1 MVRAFLRAVLF
12 GSVFLA
18 LWTLAR
24 PASAAIAPLCDDRG
38 ASGIALPPPLEAPQD
53 AIQRAR
59 LTATCERDEIPL
71 GSSVGPTH
79 KGAPKAAPSP
89 PEPAR
94 PAAHARLVF
103 SAGSESRFLAIVAL
117 PRDGV
122 RYRVERPPRG

>member
-1 MVRAFLRAVLF
+1 MVRALLRAALF

-38 ASGIALPPPLEAPQD
+38 ASGVALPPPLEAPED

-59 LTATCERDEIPL
+59 AAATCERDEIPL
-71 GSSVGPTH
+71 GSSVGPKQ
-79 KGAPKAAPSP
+79 KGAPPAAPSG
-89 PEPAR
+89 EPAQ
-94 PAAHARLVF
+94 PAAQPRLLF
-103 SAGSESRFLAIVAL
+103 PAAGSESRVLAVVAR

-122 RYRVERPPRG
+122 RNRVERPPRA